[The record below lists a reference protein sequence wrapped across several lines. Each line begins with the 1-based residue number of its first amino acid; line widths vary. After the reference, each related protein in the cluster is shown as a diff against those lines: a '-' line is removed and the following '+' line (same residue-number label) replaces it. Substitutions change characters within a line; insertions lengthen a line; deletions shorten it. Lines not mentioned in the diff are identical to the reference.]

1 MVRQAADV
9 IQRIE
14 SLPSTEQTVLA
25 RFLSTH
31 FDDVLAE
38 ARWEDSVKSASE
50 FLDQL
55 ATEVDLAIA
64 KGQVKELDPEEL

>member
-1 MVRQAADV
+1 MTRQAAEV

-14 SLPSTEQTVLA
+14 SLPNTEQMVLA
-25 RFLSTH
+25 RFLATH

-38 ARWEDSVKSASE
+38 AHWEDSLASSSE

-55 ATEVDLAIA
+55 ETEVDLAIA
-64 KGQVKELDPEEL
+64 KGQFRELDPEEL